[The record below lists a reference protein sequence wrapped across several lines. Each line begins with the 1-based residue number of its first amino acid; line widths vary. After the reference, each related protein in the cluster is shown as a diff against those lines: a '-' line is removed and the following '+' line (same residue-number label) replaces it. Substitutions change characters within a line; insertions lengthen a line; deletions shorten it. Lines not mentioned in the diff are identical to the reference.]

1 MNYLLNFS
9 YKSITVMIKYNIFE
23 THCKIYRNV
32 SIVECGE
39 VNRSV
44 MSFTMFYWIKF
55 YGMISVYMGTET
67 W

>member
-1 MNYLLNFS
+1 
-9 YKSITVMIKYNIFE
+9 MIKYNIFE
-23 THCKIYRNV
+23 AHCKIYRNV

-44 MSFTMFYWIKF
+44 MSFKMFYWIEF